1 MEIIANKNF
10 CFLDKAFMQSIDTF
24 FIISLSLNNF
34 YSQLFL
40 FLLLFTLILR
50 FIRKFAHTGL
60 AKLPGFDGTFEYDS
74 SY

>member
-34 YSQLFL
+34 YSQLF
-40 FLLLFTLILR
+40 FILIIIH
-50 FIRKFAHTGL
+50 FDL
-60 AKLPGFDGTFEYDS
+60 ALYSKVCPHRIGKAAWL
-74 SY
+74 